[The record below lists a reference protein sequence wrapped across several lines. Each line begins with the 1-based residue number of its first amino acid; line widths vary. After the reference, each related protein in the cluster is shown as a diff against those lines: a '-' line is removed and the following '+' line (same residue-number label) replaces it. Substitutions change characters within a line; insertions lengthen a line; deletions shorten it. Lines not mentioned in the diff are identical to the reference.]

1 MTCLGRDALQCDQVA
16 EMLREEGIRAKP
28 FHRGLKNPELDK
40 TMQQWLDGGV
50 ECVVLILE
58 SRAVESD

>member
-1 MTCLGRDALQCDQVA
+1 MQCDQVA

>member
-1 MTCLGRDALQCDQVA
+1 
-16 EMLREEGIRAKP
+16 MLREEGIRAKP

-40 TMQQWLDGGV
+40 TMQQWLEGGV

-58 SRAVESD
+58 FRAVESD